1 MNIGIDSYCY
11 HRFFEDLPP
20 GQPRLVEKRTIDDLI
35 AAAIKFGVDGLSL
48 ETVFMPA
55 LDPGFLRE
63 LKAKLDAAGLER
75 VLAWGHPHGL
85 EMGNSPSALAD
96 LRAHIPSAVAIGASV
111 MRMVCGSFAFF
122 DQEPAGDSIERL
134 TPILKELAAEAGG
147 QGVTLA
153 MENHGD
159 FLAADSARLVD
170 SVDSPYFRVTL
181 DTGNNLRLLE
191 DPLEVVRILA
201 PYAVATH
208 LKDIIATGNGSPREW
223 RTFWPSIGLGNG
235 IIDLQA
241 AMRILKDTGYTGLL
255 CVEIDTVPSG
265 RSEDLELE
273 DSIAFL
279 KRTVPTLT

>member
-1 MNIGIDSYCY
+1 MKIGIDSYCY
-11 HRFFEDLPP
+11 HRFFEDPP
-20 GQPRLVEKRTIDDLI
+20 PNAQRAVEKRTIDDLI
-35 AAAIKFGVDGLSL
+35 AAAVRLGVDGLSL
-48 ETVFMPA
+48 ETVFVPA
-55 LDPGFLRE
+55 LDRGFLLD

-85 EMGNSPSALAD
+85 EMGNSPAAFAD
-96 LRAHIPSAVAIGASV
+96 LQAHIPSAVAIGASV
-111 MRMVCGSFAFF
+111 MRMVCGSFAF
-122 DQEPAGDSIERL
+122 QGKEPPGQSIARL
-134 TPILKELAAEAGG
+134 TPMLKEAAALAGSY
-147 QGVTLA
+147 GVTLA

-159 FLAADSARLVD
+159 FLAAGAARLVD

-208 LKDIIATGNGSPREW
+208 LKDIIATGKGSPREW

-235 IIDLQA
+235 IIDLRA
-241 AMRILKDTGYTGLL
+241 AMQILKDAGYTGLL
-255 CVEIDTVPSG
+255 CVEIDTIPPD
-265 RSEDLELE
+265 RTEDQELA

-279 KRTVPTLT
+279 KRTVPVLK

>member
-1 MNIGIDSYCY
+1 MKIGIDSYCY
-11 HRFFEDLPP
+11 HRFFEDPPP
-20 GQPRLVEKRTIDDLI
+20 GQTRSVEKRTLDDLI
-35 AAAIKFGVDGLSL
+35 AKAKHLGVDGLSL

-55 LDPGFLRE
+55 LDAGFLRE

-85 EMGNSPSALAD
+85 EMGSSEDAIAS
-96 LRAHIPSAVAIGASV
+96 LRAHIPSALAIGANV

-122 DQEPAGDSIERL
+122 DKEPATVSIERL
-134 TPILKELAAEAGG
+134 TPILKELAAEAGS

-159 FLAADSARLVD
+159 FLAADAARLVEA
-170 SVDSPYFRVTL
+170 VDSPYFRVTL

-191 DPLEVVRILA
+191 DPLEVVRILV

-208 LKDIIATGNGSPREW
+208 LKDIVATGIGSPRHW

-235 IIDLQA
+235 IIDLHSVLQMLQEA
-241 AMRILKDTGYTGLL
+241 GYSGML
-255 CVEIDTVPSG
+255 CVEIDLLPFG
-265 RSEDLELE
+265 RTEDQELA

-279 KRTVPTLT
+279 RRTVPASQ